1 MCFVGDSFTAGVG
14 DPERRGWVG
23 RVAAGAQTRGA
34 ATFSAYAFTTY
45 NLGIRLNTSTDVRSR
60 WRSECEPRLPAGCD
74 NRVVL
79 SFGVN
84 DTTAIPNGTR
94 VEADLSCANLADILD
109 EARALDW
116 PVLVV
121 GPAPIADGQQNARI
135 RELDDR
141 FAKVCAQRGVP
152 YIAVFA
158 PLDRE
163 PAWKTEVQ
171 EGDGSH
177 PTARGYDLL
186 TKIIFEPWWTWLCP

>member
-1 MCFVGDSFTAGVG
+1 MCFGGDSFTAGVG

-23 RVAAGAQTRGA
+23 RVAADAQTRGA
-34 ATFSAYAFTTY
+34 ATFGAYAFTTY

-60 WRSECEPRLPAGCD
+60 WRRECEPRLPAD
-74 NRVVL
+74 WLVL

-94 VEADLSCANLADILD
+94 VEADLSYANLADILD

-121 GPAPIADGQQNARI
+121 GPAPIADGEQNARI

-152 YIAVFA
+152 HIAVFA
-158 PLDRE
+158 PIDRE
-163 PAWKTEVQ
+163 LAWKAEVQ
-171 EGDGSH
+171 EGRRFASH
-177 PTARGYDLL
+177 RAGLRPAHEDRL
-186 TKIIFEPWWTWLCP
+186 